1 MKRKNFFSRNGLKF
15 YALISLLL
23 LCNIGISAQTD
34 SKAVKVTISPQTG
47 NIISVR
53 SESSLEAGSQ
63 SGYGSM
69 FIHNQ
74 APLTYTTTDNPKFS
88 ADGMMRNHTGNIR
101 FYENHKRM
109 VHITGV
115 YNSYAALAVP
125 KGFCITKYTI
135 KIKNKKLTF
144 S

>member
-53 SESSLEAGSQ
+53 SESSLGSVLKP
-63 SGYGSM
+63 SCKPILLS
-69 FIHNQ
+69 
-74 APLTYTTTDNPKFS
+74 T
-88 ADGMMRNHTGNIR
+88 
-101 FYENHKRM
+101 
-109 VHITGV
+109 
-115 YNSYAALAVP
+115 
-125 KGFCITKYTI
+125 
-135 KIKNKKLTF
+135 
-144 S
+144 